1 MPKADTSPEA
11 EAVLNNLLR
20 EAPAWR
26 KLRAL
31 GQLNAMAKAL
41 ALSGLRE
48 RYPQATEAEL
58 QRRLADRV
66 LGRELAAEV
75 YGPYPWTE
83 IGEDSTDVV

>member
-1 MPKADTSPEA
+1 MPDTDTSPEA
-11 EAVLNNLLR
+11 EAVLNNLLW

-48 RYPQATEAEL
+48 LYSQATEAEL
-58 QRRLADRV
+58 RRRLADRV
-66 LGRELAAEV
+66 LGKELAAEV

-83 IGEDSTDVV
+83 VGEDAPDVV

>member
-1 MPKADTSPEA
+1 MLEADTSPEA
-11 EAVLNNLLR
+11 EAILNDLLR

-26 KLRAL
+26 KLRSL

-48 RYPQATEAEL
+48 RYPLAGEAEL

-66 LGRELAAEV
+66 LGRELAAAV
-75 YGPYPWTE
+75 YGPYLPTE
-83 IGEDSTDVV
+83 VVEDPPDVV

>member
-1 MPKADTSPEA
+1 MPDADTSPEA
-11 EAVLNNLLR
+11 QAVLIALLR

-31 GQLNAMAKAL
+31 GQLNAMAKVL

-48 RYPQATEAEL
+48 RYPQATEPEL

-75 YGPYPWTE
+75 YGPYTWKE
-83 IGEDSTDVV
+83 NG